1 MVMTLSSCRGEEEV
15 PIVDEQLHPIAF
27 TSVTEELEQQ
37 TRATSPLA
45 RDFVVYAY
53 KKTGE
58 TTEEEVIDGYTIWY
72 REGSA
77 NTSEDNTHGYYY
89 VQGNQTLK
97 FWDFGASMYHFWA
110 VSAVSTDLATFS
122 GTKHNT
128 LTIPNVPLRV
138 GEPGPDDDVLYS
150 ALLVRHPV
158 SADVV
163 RLNFKRPY
171 AKLRVQFYTTETLAA
186 GDELNLSGITFS
198 PDPSA
203 SSPLVNQ
210 VYAKGDV
217 VVTYPTTL
225 EDATGDA
232 HETVKVTNLSSP
244 RPSLLFDAVKLTSE
258 LGVTSNTAVTA
269 PIDDTE
275 GFRLDDM
282 PGTSLKAPSTRAG
295 EQPGRK
301 YYYYPLPMGELNPTF
316 IMEVS
321 IDGEVKTATVPAA
334 YMQWKPNFFYTY
346 IFKITEAGK
355 RIEFFDVKIDPWHY
369 GGSQDKEWRNW

>member
-15 PIVDEQLHPIAF
+15 PIVDEQRHPIAF
-27 TSVTEELEQQ
+27 TSVTDDQEQL
-37 TRATSPLA
+37 TRAASPLA
-45 RDFVVYAY
+45 RDFMVYAY
-53 KKTGE
+53 KKMGD
-58 TTEEEVIDGYTIWY
+58 TEQEVIDGYTIWY
-72 REGSA
+72 RAGSA
-77 NTSEDNTHGYYY
+77 STSEENTHDYYY
-89 VQGNQTLK
+89 VGGNQALK

-158 SADVV
+158 SAEVV

-203 SSPLVNQ
+203 TSPLVNQ
-210 VYAKGDV
+210 VYSKGDV

-225 EDATGDA
+225 DDATGDA
-232 HETVKVTNLSSP
+232 HETVTVKALDKP

-282 PGTSLKAPSTRAG
+282 PGTSLKAPATRAG
-295 EQPGRK
+295 EEPGRK
-301 YYYYPLPMGELNPTF
+301 YYYYPLPMGELNPAFT
-316 IMEVS
+316 MQVS
-321 IDGEVKTATVPAA
+321 IDGEEKTATVPAA

-355 RIEFFDVKIDPWHY
+355 KIEFFDVKIDPWHY
-369 GGSQDKEWRNW
+369 GGSQDEEWRNW